1 VSRSSRNSRAPV
13 WRPDELGVA
22 LYPDRL
28 VLARVGG
35 AWRRRLRDR
44 RVLELAAPAPD
55 VPSWQPA
62 LEALARLVAEGALAR
77 ANVTLVLSSHF
88 VHYTL
93 VPWSEL
99 LSSESDQLAYVR
111 QRFVGVHGAAAQG
124 WALRLS
130 RSAPRQPRLACGA
143 PQSLIDALG
152 EAMSP
157 LGTRYRSLQPHLMA
171 SFNRWRT
178 RLGARPVW
186 FVAAEPGVACL
197 ALLRDGQWQS
207 VRKLRIG
214 ADWARRLPD
223 VLARERL
230 MVDGEAECRQVWVFA
245 PELPAVIA
253 PGSGEW
259 QIENLEP
266 VPLPGMSVGG
276 EGPYAIAMG
285 A

>member
-1 VSRSSRNSRAPV
+1 V
-13 WRPDELGVA
+13 WRADEVGLA

-28 VLARVGG
+28 VAARTGG

-44 RVLELAAPAPD
+44 QVLELATPAPEA
-55 VPSWQPA
+55 PSWQPA
-62 LEALARLVAEGALAR
+62 LEALARLVAEGALAG
-77 ANVTLVLSSHF
+77 ANVTVVLSSHF
-88 VHYTL
+88 VHYAL

-99 LSSESDQLAYVR
+99 LNSESDQLAYAR
-111 QRFVGVHGAAAQG
+111 QRFVAVHGPAAQG

-130 RSAPRQPRLACGA
+130 RSALRQPRLACGA

-152 EAMSP
+152 EVLSP
-157 LGTRYRSLQPHLMA
+157 LGARYRSLQPHLMA
-171 SFNRWRT
+171 SFNRWRS

-186 FVAAEPGVACL
+186 FVAAEPGMTCL

-214 ADWARRLPD
+214 ADWAHRLPD

-230 MVDGEAECRQVWVFA
+230 MVEGEAECRHVSVFA
-245 PELPAVIA
+245 PELPAVVG
-253 PGSGEW
+253 PESGEW

-266 VPLPGMSVGG
+266 TPLPGMPAGG